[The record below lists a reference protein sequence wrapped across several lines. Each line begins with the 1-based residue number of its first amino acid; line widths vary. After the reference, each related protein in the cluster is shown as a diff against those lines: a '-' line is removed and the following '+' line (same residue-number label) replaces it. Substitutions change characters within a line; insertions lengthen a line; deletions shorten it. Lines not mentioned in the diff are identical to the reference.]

1 LDPQIGSCISLA
13 PLTSL
18 CILKEL
24 EGHQAFFLS
33 APTSTIGKQ
42 TIALALKNGKTPICI
57 TNKEDAGNIQSPIV
71 IDHSDKSR
79 IEELSNEHNVLRAVD
94 LVGGETTTL
103 MLNSLQRYGKV
114 ISVGNLSME
123 PIDVDPRQFIFK
135 RKEIIGF
142 NLYHY
147 LPQYEKEG
155 LGRLISENIEMF
167 KPKISSVFNLSN
179 YIQALKYYFANF
191 HDGKVLIKVE

>member
-1 LDPQIGSCISLA
+1 
-13 PLTSL
+13 
-18 CILKEL
+18 
-24 EGHQAFFLS
+24 
-33 APTSTIGKQ
+33 
-42 TIALALKNGKTPICI
+42 
-57 TNKEDAGNIQSPIV
+57 
-71 IDHSDKSR
+71 
-79 IEELSNEHNVLRAVD
+79 
-94 LVGGETTTL
+94 